1 MTSPVAPVAT
11 LFGSAGG
18 VGASGRGAAK
28 TAGEGGA
35 EDKTPTD
42 VRSPSPS
49 LSRSFKTTLAF
60 RILTRPPARLP
71 SSPR

>member
-1 MTSPVAPVAT
+1 MTSPIAPVAT

-28 TAGEGGA
+28 TAGEDGA

-42 VRSPSPS
+42 VRSPSLPPT
-49 LSRSFKTTLAF
+49 LSFK
-60 RILTRPPARLP
+60 RR
-71 SSPR
+71 SPFAS